1 MLTHILFATLER
13 SLEICS
19 GAKDAAFACDDRAL
33 DAWVDVDEGEGVD
46 ELGHHGF
53 GEGIVFSGAVE
64 R

>member
-1 MLTHILFATLER
+1 VLTHILFATLER

-33 DAWVDVDEGEGVD
+33 EGEGVD